1 MHNNVKESEK
11 TVHHLQYCD
20 KERKNRKSDGGEN
33 GGDGERER
41 EREGEREGEEHGVV
55 RSGGGWLCRW
65 LHRSSLL
72 RAVKLFSSERYALL
86 PLKTIVNLVND
97 SLCKAIDFLLLSSHF

>member
-41 EREGEREGEEHGVV
+41 ERGGVRGRERGRGTRGREIWGRLVV
-55 RSGGGWLCRW
+55 PVAASIVLTARG
-65 LHRSSLL
+65 
-72 RAVKLFSSERYALL
+72 KALL
-86 PLKTIVNLVND
+86 QRTIRSPSPENYRK
-97 SLCKAIDFLLLSSHF
+97 SC

>member
-41 EREGEREGEEHGVV
+41 EGGGERE
-55 RSGGGWLCRW
+55 R
-65 LHRSSLL
+65 
-72 RAVKLFSSERYALL
+72 ER
-86 PLKTIVNLVND
+86 KRNTG
-97 SLCKAIDFLLLSSHF
+97 S

>member
-33 GGDGERER
+33 GGDATQWGKRER
-41 EREGEREGEEHGVV
+41 ERKGEGEEHGVV

-86 PLKTIVNLVND
+86 PPENYRK
-97 SLCKAIDFLLLSSHF
+97 SC